1 MLAGY
6 LRPQLGRVILLAVL
20 LFCNIGLQLVNPQIM
35 RRFLDAAMLGDG
47 NEPLTLLALL
57 FIGVALIQQI
67 TAVGAT
73 YVGENVG
80 WTATN
85 WLRYDLARHC
95 LNLDMSFHN
104 EHTPGEMIERIDGD
118 INALSNFFS
127 MFVLQ
132 ILGNG
137 LLLVGVLI
145 LLFREDVRVGAVITT
160 FVVATLFI
168 LNRMRNIAVPYWQVA
183 RQASADY
190 FGFLEERLAGTE
202 DIRASGAKAYV
213 MRRFF
218 ELMRIFWRTTLKA
231 RLMGIT
237 MINTTWFLFAVGTAG
252 LLVFARRR

>member
-1 MLAGY
+1 
-6 LRPQLGRVILLAVL
+6 
-20 LFCNIGLQLVNPQIM
+20 M

-47 NEPLTLLALL
+47 TEPLTMLAIL
-57 FIGVALIQQI
+57 FIGVALVQQMA
-67 TAVGAT
+67 AVGVT

-95 LNLDMSFHN
+95 LYLDMPFHN

-118 INALSNFFS
+118 VNALSNFFS
-127 MFVLQ
+127 RFVLQ
-132 ILGNG
+132 ILGNS

-145 LLFREDVRVGAVITT
+145 LLFLENGRVGWAITFFVVIT
-160 FVVATLFI
+160 LLI
-168 LNRMRNIAVPYWQVA
+168 LNKMRNLAVPYWKVA
-183 RQASADY
+183 RQSSADY

-218 ELMRIFWRTTLKA
+218 ELMRVFWRTTLKA

-237 MINTTWFLFAVGTAG
+237 MINTTWFLFAVVRPLRLCWAQSCTRP
-252 LLVFARRR
+252 VR